1 MTKYIR
7 ALEVPFYLLVIAYAC
22 VERGNTGLAIFLGIV
37 SVLTLVIAMACL
49 ENGDTGIAILLGI
62 ISILRLLTNV
72 LTDDFI
78 YKNNK

>member
-22 VERGNTGLAIFLGIV
+22 LERGNTGLAIFLGII
-37 SVLTLVIAMACL
+37 SVL
-49 ENGDTGIAILLGI
+49 
-62 ISILRLLTNV
+62 RFLTNA

-78 YKNNK
+78 YKNNE